1 MWAMK
6 TLLKAAF
13 SQKAHLRWLIYS
25 ILTIVGITI
34 GNQLEVLTLGVV
46 VNNGSDFFGLFGD
59 GYSVK
64 RDQLE
69 RVWDEIDVNGVGEIT
84 QADTIKHLSTTADG
98 LSPRKVLNQVK
109 YVIMKSEQ
117 PYRNIGILLLCV
129 ALFKG
134 IFLFLSRYT
143 SKVLGI
149 KISRDLRQ
157 RYFEHLQHLPM
168 SFFHKFDIGALSTRI
183 IGDANQIALSISSW
197 INNVFYT
204 PITVAVTL
212 SVCFF
217 FSWKLS
223 FIFFLG
229 TPIILVSVR
238 LITYQIKRLTRRVQG
253 NQERFSSIFIDFLVG
268 IQTVKV
274 FCMESYIFEKY
285 KKGNDQIEILET
297 KMAKYDLVTRP
308 ILHTVA
314 TYCLVSVLLI
324 GLYVLRMP
332 MPQLVVF
339 CGLIFLFY
347 EPIRRFSDDN
357 INVQRGVV
365 AAERLMEV
373 LEIKS
378 DIVDA
383 PNAIQ
388 IRSFED
394 EIVFDNVSFGY
405 SLDNMVLKGISFSVK
420 KGETV
425 AIVGATGSG
434 KSTILQ
440 LIPRLYNVSSG
451 AILIDGRPID
461 SYTQQSLRS
470 LISYVPQK
478 PFLFGDSIREN
489 IVFGKEMEES
499 ELIAIS
505 KQAHAHEFIAKLENG
520 YDSLVSEMGKNLSGG
535 QQQRIAIARAL
546 GRKAPIL
553 ILDEATSSLDSL
565 SENLIKD
572 SIASLSGK
580 VTQIIVAHRFSTIE
594 HADKVIYLDQGQVVA
609 MGPLSKML
617 QTCSGFREQWEAG
630 SLTPVLV

>member
-1 MWAMK
+1 MK

-13 SQKAHLRWLIYS
+13 SQKIHVRWLIYS
-25 ILTIVGITI
+25 IITIFGITI
-34 GNQLEVLTLGVV
+34 ANQLEMLTLGVV

-59 GYSVK
+59 GYTVQRSHL
-64 RDQLE
+64 DQ
-69 RVWDEIDVNGVGEIT
+69 VWDEIDINQVGEIN
-84 QADTIKHLSTTADG
+84 QADTIRYLSHSSESI
-98 LSPRKVLNQVK
+98 SPRKLLNQSK
-109 YVIMKSEQ
+109 YLLMQSEQ
-117 PYRNIGILLLCV
+117 PYRNLAILLLGV

-134 IFLFLSRYT
+134 FFLFFSRYT

-157 RYFEHLQHLPM
+157 RYFEHLQQLPM

-183 IGDANQIALSISSW
+183 TGDANQIALSISSW

-204 PITVAVTL
+204 PITIFVTL
-212 SVCFF
+212 LVCFF

-223 FIFFLG
+223 FIFFFG
-229 TPIILVSVR
+229 APVILIVVR

-274 FCMESYIFEKY
+274 FCMESYIFDKY
-285 KKGNDQIEILET
+285 KKGNDQIEVLET
-297 KMAKYDLVTRP
+297 KMAKYDLITRP
-308 ILHTVA
+308 ILHTVT
-314 TYCLVSVLLI
+314 TYCLISVLLT
-324 GLYVLRMP
+324 GLYVFRMP
-332 MPQLVVF
+332 LPQLVVF

-347 EPIRRFSDDN
+347 EPIRRFSDEN

-373 LEIKS
+373 LRIQP
-378 DIVDA
+378 DIQDA
-383 PNAIQ
+383 PYAKEIE
-388 IRSFED
+388 SFTE
-394 EIVFDNVSFGY
+394 EIVFDKVSFGY
-405 SLDNMVLKGISFSVK
+405 IPDVMVLNEVSFTVK

-440 LIPRLYNVSSG
+440 LIPRLYNVTSG
-451 AILIDGRPID
+451 SITIDGKPLD
-461 SYTQQSLRS
+461 AYTQKSLRS

-489 IVFGKEMEES
+489 IVFGKELGDQEVIEFS
-499 ELIAIS
+499 R
-505 KQAHAHEFIAKLENG
+505 QAHAHEFISKLEKG
-520 YDSLVSEMGKNLSGG
+520 YESLVSEMGKNLSGG

-546 GRKAPIL
+546 ARQSPIL

-565 SENLIKD
+565 SEALIKD

-580 VTQIIVAHRFSTIE
+580 ITQIIVAHRFSTIE
-594 HADKVIYLDQGQVVA
+594 HADKIIYLEEGRVI
-609 MGPLSKML
+609 GEGTLSEML
-617 QTCSGFREQWEAG
+617 QTCASFRAQWEAG
-630 SLTPVLV
+630 SLSVASV